1 MDVTTTDGTTLFAQA
16 AGDGE
21 TVTFVGDAGYGAWQ
35 WGWQH
40 AALTGPF
47 ETLVYDHR
55 GVGRSE
61 KPPGPYSV
69 EQLVDDLEAVLSAHG
84 ARKTHLVGA
93 GLGGMVAL
101 DYARRYARARTL
113 TLVGT
118 AAQGAG
124 IDTSPLA
131 ADPTDEAAIR
141 ASLDHALSAGFVGAY
156 GEVVDQIVQWRASD
170 DATLAGWTAHQAAI
184 GGFDADPLYEISLPT
199 LVAHGTADEV
209 WPAAGGEHLADG
221 LPNATHCSLDGAG
234 HLCHV
239 EQSRILND
247 ELIGFLEVA

>member
-69 EQLVDDLEAVLSAHG
+69 EQLADDLEAVLSAHG

-113 TLVGT
+113 TLLGT
-118 AAQGAG
+118 AARG
-124 IDTSPLA
+124 
-131 ADPTDEAAIR
+131 R
-141 ASLDHALSAGFVGAY
+141 ASTRRRSRQTRQTRRRFAPRSTT
-156 GEVVDQIVQWRASD
+156 RC
-170 DATLAGWTAHQAAI
+170 
-184 GGFDADPLYEISLPT
+184 PPT
-199 LVAHGTADEV
+199 SSERTMK
-209 WPAAGGEHLADG
+209 W
-221 LPNATHCSLDGAG
+221 
-234 HLCHV
+234 
-239 EQSRILND
+239 
-247 ELIGFLEVA
+247 